1 MLLLQVPRLALLLA
15 LPLEALQQEV
25 RLAVQVELVAE
36 EEEAGVEAEHYRSSS
51 GRSASRV
58 QMGWRASKASCRREL
73 PVDWAGQQAN

>member
-1 MLLLQVPRLALLLA
+1 MPRLALLLA
-15 LPLEALQQEV
+15 LPLEALRQEV
-25 RLAVQVELVAE
+25 RLAVRVELVAE
-36 EEEAGVEAEHYRSSS
+36 VEAGVEAEHFRSSS

>member
-25 RLAVQVELVAE
+25 RLAVQVELVA